1 MNSISYKISDAELE
15 VMGILWREKRAVSFT
30 EIRTEL
36 SSKMDWEK
44 STIATL
50 LRRLQK
56 KGAVSVQEKEVH
68 YYTPNISKEE
78 YIKHR
83 EQNLINKLYQGS
95 TKKFIAAFCQSGE
108 LTEADIDELK
118 MYFHSEDKKN
128 DG

>member
-15 VMGILWREKRAVSFT
+15 IMEILWREKRAVSFT
-30 EIRTEL
+30 DIRTEL
-36 SSKMDWEK
+36 SGKTDWEK

-56 KGAVSVQEKEVH
+56 KGAVLIQEKEIR
-68 YYTPNISKEE
+68 YYTPNLSKEE
-78 YIKHR
+78 YIKRR
-83 EQNLINKLYQGS
+83 ERNLINKLFEGS

-118 MYFHSEDKKN
+118 MYFRTEDKNK
-128 DG
+128 